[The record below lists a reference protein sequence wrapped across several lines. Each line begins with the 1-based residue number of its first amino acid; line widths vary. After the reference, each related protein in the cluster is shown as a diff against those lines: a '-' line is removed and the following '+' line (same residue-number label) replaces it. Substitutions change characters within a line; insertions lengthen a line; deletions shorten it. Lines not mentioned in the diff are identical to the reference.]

1 MVRIMLNN
9 LISNYHICARAEANL
24 EAISLM
30 LQIAGQQE
38 LEEIV
43 SSGYSLWMRHYIDY
57 LTPLFAAIGEENPE
71 NVATLY
77 AATLDGLMGLVVMG
91 PDIYDAEKL
100 MAVLEERFLSFGRD
114 QDV

>member
-9 LISNYHICARAEANL
+9 LIPNYHICARAEANPK
-24 EAISLM
+24 AVCLM
-30 LQIAGQQE
+30 LQIAGQRE
-38 LEEIV
+38 LNEMV

-71 NVATLY
+71 DVATLY
-77 AATLDGLMGLVVMG
+77 AATIDGLMGLVAMG

-100 MAVLEERFLSFGRD
+100 MAVLEERFLTFGRE